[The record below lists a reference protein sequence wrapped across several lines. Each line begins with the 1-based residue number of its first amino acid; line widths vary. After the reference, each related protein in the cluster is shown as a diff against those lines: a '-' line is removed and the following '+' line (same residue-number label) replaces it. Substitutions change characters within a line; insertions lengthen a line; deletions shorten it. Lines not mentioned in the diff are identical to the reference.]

1 MNIFF
6 RILLAFYAFCLTVIS
21 LILMIVTL
29 NKEMFI
35 NITNFLEKTV
45 LSNKASVILL
55 FIVELIFFGLS
66 LMFLLSG
73 VRSERNRKSITRF
86 NKIGEVKIS
95 LNTIENIALAASRR
109 NNGVRDSKAY
119 VKRTGENVSVHI
131 RVVVM
136 PDINIPALL
145 EDIQKRV
152 KKSVEETSGILVDD
166 VKVFVENIYTGYR
179 SRVE

>member
-1 MNIFF
+1 MNIIF

>member
-21 LILMIVTL
+21 LVLMIVTL
-29 NKEMFI
+29 NKEMFV
-35 NITNFLEKTV
+35 NITSFLERNI

-55 FIVELIFFGLS
+55 FIVELVFFGLS

-73 VRSERNRKSITRF
+73 VRSERNKKAISRF
-86 NKIGEVKIS
+86 NKIGEIKIS
-95 LNTIENIALAASRR
+95 LNTLENIALAASRR
-109 NNGVRDSKAY
+109 SNGVKDSKAY
-119 VKRTGENVSVHI
+119 VKRVGENVSVHI
-131 RVVVM
+131 KVVVM

-145 EDIQKRV
+145 EDIQLRV
-152 KKSVEETSGILVDD
+152 KKSIEETSGILVDD
-166 VKVFVENIYTGYR
+166 VKMFVENIYTGYR